1 MFRCDM
7 SSFARADDQN
17 AALPDRLRL
26 VGSRSVV
33 LIQVCV
39 TSGNSGQKI
48 KIIKTTQKC
57 NALVCNYMYLTPD
70 RLCTVN
76 CDRHIT
82 LDRLSTVSY
91 DQLSHSRH
99 NAGERSTKV
108 GHERYHGKGVIV
120 DQPLPYN
127 QIYLPDF

>member
-1 MFRCDM
+1 V
-7 SSFARADDQN
+7 ST
-17 AALPDRLRL
+17 
-26 VGSRSVV
+26 
-33 LIQVCV
+33 LIANGAQREIL
-39 TSGNSGQKI
+39 TKTPGFSGQKNQNHA
-48 KIIKTTQKC
+48 KQC
-57 NALVCNYMYLTPD
+57 SVLVCNYLTPD

>member
-70 RLCTVN
+70 RLCTVS
-76 CDRHIT
+76 CDR
-82 LDRLSTVSY
+82 
-91 DQLSHSRH
+91 
-99 NAGERSTKV
+99 
-108 GHERYHGKGVIV
+108 
-120 DQPLPYN
+120 
-127 QIYLPDF
+127 